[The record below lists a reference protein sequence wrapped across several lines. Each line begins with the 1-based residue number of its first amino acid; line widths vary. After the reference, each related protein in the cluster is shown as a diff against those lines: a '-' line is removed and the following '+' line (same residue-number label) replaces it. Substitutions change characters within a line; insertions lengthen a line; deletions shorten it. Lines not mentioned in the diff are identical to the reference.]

1 MNTLSSH
8 PALEC
13 SQDMAWA
20 SPSSNKLRHRQRSTG
35 FSLIELM
42 VVIAIS
48 AILITVAAP
57 SLTDMATSAKL
68 NSDSSR
74 WIASAQLARSEA
86 IKRNRRVTMCA
97 TTDGDTCATSGGAK
111 VWSSGWLVGHTVG
124 STWTVIQREA
134 ALPTGYRMEVVE
146 KDTSTPIYSV
156 VFQST
161 GMLGSP
167 ENVTKTTIC
176 RSSPAGN
183 LQQHTIEL
191 STVGRTQLSKT
202 PSPTACP
209 TS

>member
-1 MNTLSSH
+1 MTPLSSH

-13 SQDMAWA
+13 GQSMALA
-20 SPSSNKLRHRQRSTG
+20 RLSSTKLRSCQRLAG

-42 VVIAIS
+42 VVITIAV
-48 AILITVAAP
+48 ILITVAAP

-111 VWSSGWLVGHTVG
+111 VWSSGWLVGHTVD

-134 ALPTGYRMEVVE
+134 ALSTGYRMEVASG
-146 KDTSTPIYSV
+146 STAVYAL
-156 VFQST
+156 VFQPTGVDST
-161 GMLGSP
+161 TATS
-167 ENVTKTTIC
+167 TIC
-176 RSSPAGN
+176 RSSPSGS
-183 LQQHTIEL
+183 LQQHAIQL
-191 STVGRTQLSKT
+191 STSGRTQLSKALRT
-202 PSPTACP
+202 TACP

>member
-20 SPSSNKLRHRQRSTG
+20 SPSSNKLRHRQRLAG

-86 IKRNRRVTMCA
+86 IKRNRRVTMCP

-124 STWTVIQREA
+124 STWTVLQREA
-134 ALPTGYRMEVVE
+134 ALSTGYRMEV
-146 KDTSTPIYSV
+146 TSGNTAVYAL
-156 VFQST
+156 VFQPSGVDST
-161 GMLGSP
+161 AATSI
-167 ENVTKTTIC
+167 IC
-176 RSSPAGN
+176 RSSPSGS
-183 LQQHTIEL
+183 LQQHAIQL
-191 STVGRTQLSKT
+191 STSGRTQLSKALRT
-202 PSPTACP
+202 TACP